1 MIALTA
7 AIAVVI
13 AIPAHIHRQLMRIN
27 ELAPLFV
34 VYSVLIV
41 LLVLLMVILV
51 IWLVI
56 RGPTAYARLVDA
68 FVRWRGLKHHRD
80 ELRK

>member
-13 AIPAHIHRQLMRIN
+13 AIPTSIHGRLMKLSQLAN
-27 ELAPLFV
+27 YFLAIEV
-34 VYSVLIV
+34 MIV
-41 LLVLLMVILV
+41 LLVLLMLILV
-51 IWLVI
+51 MWAVI
-56 RGPTAYARLVDA
+56 RGPTVYARLVDA
-68 FVRWRGLKHHRD
+68 FVRRRGLKHHRD